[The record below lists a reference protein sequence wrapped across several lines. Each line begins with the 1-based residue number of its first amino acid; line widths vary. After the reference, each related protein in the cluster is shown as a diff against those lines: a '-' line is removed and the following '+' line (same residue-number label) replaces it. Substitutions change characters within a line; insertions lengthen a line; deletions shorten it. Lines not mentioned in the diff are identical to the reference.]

1 MTGEGQFQR
10 LKQKL
15 QRSLHAKPSFPQ
27 NRTGD
32 SSSPSVIGAF
42 GAIAG
47 GAFGSWFTWQKERQ
61 SVAAALAGEVEAFM
75 SVTEWYQTRQFISRG
90 YRSPIDD
97 HPFPVFEANVGKI
110 GFLPPDIARDVAG
123 FYSHARRVVEEFL
136 IINKGDP
143 IEGLSRIAMVEN
155 CFFDSKRPRLGSRAS
170 KGSEKNVE
178 KLPTTD

>member
-1 MTGEGQFQR
+1 LLRHGGR
-10 LKQKL
+10 IL
-15 QRSLHAKPSFPQ
+15 QTAIGGL
-27 NRTGD
+27 
-32 SSSPSVIGAF
+32 IGAF

-75 SVTEWYQTRQFISRG
+75 AVTEWYQTREFISRG

-110 GFLPPDIARDVAG
+110 GFLPPDLARDVAG

-136 IINKGDP
+136 IINKGEP
-143 IEGLSRIAMVEN
+143 IEGPGRIAMVQN
-155 CFFDSKRPRLGSRAS
+155 FAFNDSKRPRLGSRAS
-170 KGSEKNVE
+170 KGSEKDVE
-178 KLPTTD
+178 KLPATD